1 MSAVINGRR
10 YDTDTAG
17 LIGLNAAG
25 DGLYKKRT
33 GEYFVARA
41 IPREDGLPARG
52 NANRYIVPLGLS
64 AARDWARQNLPP
76 AIVEQEF
83 PDAPTRVRASFELD
97 GRLLQDMRAA
107 AVVTREKPSQFVEAA
122 IRERLGRLKNP
133 ERRGREKN

>member
-1 MSAVINGRR
+1 MMAVINGRR

-17 LIGLNAAG
+17 LVGLNVAG

-41 IPREDGLPARG
+41 IPREDDLPARG

-83 PDAPTRVRASFELD
+83 PDAPPRVRASFELD
-97 GRLLQDMRAA
+97 GRLLQDMRVA
-107 AVVTREKPSQFVEAA
+107 AVATREKPSQFVEAA

>member
-41 IPREDGLPARG
+41 IPRNDGLPARG

-83 PDAPTRVRASFELD
+83 PDAPTRVRASFELG

-107 AVVTREKPSQFVEAA
+107 AVATREKPSQFVEAA

>member
-10 YDTDTAG
+10 YDTHTAG

-41 IPREDGLPARG
+41 IPRNDGLPARG

-83 PDAPTRVRASFELD
+83 PDAPGPRPPAGAWPGFGGKNTLPA
-97 GRLLQDMRAA
+97 
-107 AVVTREKPSQFVEAA
+107 PSG
-122 IRERLGRLKNP
+122 LGRL
-133 ERRGREKN
+133 RAQRALAAACGRACRTSW

>member
-17 LIGLNAAG
+17 LIGLNSAG

-41 IPREDGLPARG
+41 IPREDDLPTRG

-76 AIVEQEF
+76 AIVERDF
-83 PDAPTRVRASFELD
+83 PDAPTRVRASFEVSSQ
-97 GRLLQDMRAA
+97 LLLEMRDACLA
-107 AVVTREKPSQFVEAA
+107 TREKPSQFVEAA